1 MGLCAGGGGRRRCRV
16 SHRVEHAR
24 PATPDWNLHRVK
36 HHLRY
41 DTGGV
46 WNGAVPREAVEAAS
60 AAVAV
65 TGLAGSYGAT
75 VGELLGL
82 SFTFEPSTAVPSVSS
97 VTPAGLVLALFHS
110 SGAATVEGTPTLAG
124 AYEVTFAFTQGQ
136 RTDTRTTTVNVA
148 CAAGHTQQSDRSC
161 EAPEATVHGLALSY
175 DATVGELFSVGF
187 TYEPEA
193 AVLSVASVTPSG
205 LAFTRRDTGN
215 AVGLAGTPS
224 LAGDYTVDLEL
235 RQPGRVDTHE
245 FTIAAECR
253 EGHTELPDRSCE
265 APVCAASLGRGPDRS
280 CEAPVCAVSLG
291 RGWVSSGTLEG
302 SGSWESGCVLPAGR
316 RLGSGAFYAKH
327 FRFSLLFDA
336 VVTIDLTS
344 SDEDAYLFLL
354 EGYGAHGDEVDHDN
368 DGGTGRNSKLS
379 DLSLDAGAYT
389 VAASTYHSERTG
401 SFEVSLG
408 AVVPLTVTDLDS
420 HYSVTVG
427 DAFSANFTYKPAT
440 ARLGVS
446 WYTRGMNLM
455 LEDSAG
461 DVDIAADTLTSAGT
475 YRVILA
481 FAQPGHT
488 DYKLITII
496 AACPAGHAESLTG
509 DGSCVPVATVPAG
522 CAVTAL
528 GAGQTWW
535 GRVYYEGPYFDYGAS
550 APSTCSSLSQSGARA
565 KYWQFTVPASRQPDG
580 LSARVGLEIEKLTIF
595 PVPLLPEANSGY
607 PSLTLWKYVLS
618 GGHPTMVRGRVQ
630 RVASDTSRPG
640 AWHPSLDVSLTAG
653 TYVVEVAPTRSH
665 VGLGRFGLA
674 VVLPTAEEVHADVR
688 KVGNTGLNGNG
699 MNLHQFLEARGSLSP
714 SSGGGNFDP
723 PSADYPWLPFTSDGC
738 SIPLLLTSDRIADLA
753 EFGGVSVPFIYGCF
767 RHDFNWRNLH
777 RVKHHL
783 RHDIGGVW
791 NGAVFREANGRLG
804 EDLLVLCRANQP
816 GSSQASVHY
825 TWTLPRDLVA
835 SCEDAVMGIKFG
847 VGLVPFPFIGY
858 TH

>member
-1 MGLCAGGGGRRRCRV
+1 M
-16 SHRVEHAR
+16 
-24 PATPDWNLHRVK
+24 
-36 HHLRY
+36 
-41 DTGGV
+41 GV
-46 WNGAVPREAVEAAS
+46 WLPTAQRVHRDVQDVGNTGPRRW
-60 AAVAV
+60 
-65 TGLAGSYGAT
+65 L
-75 VGELLGL
+75 
-82 SFTFEPSTAVPSVSS
+82 S
-97 VTPAGLVLALFHS
+97 VTLAHS

-124 AYEVTFAFTQGQ
+124 AYGVTFAFARGS

-148 CAAGHTQQSDRSC
+148 CAAGHTELSDRSC

-205 LAFTRRDTGN
+205 LAFTRRDTGR

-265 APVCAASLGRGPDRS
+265 APVCAASLGRG
-280 CEAPVCAVSLG
+280 
-291 RGWVSSGTLEG
+291 WVSSGTLEG
-302 SGSWESGCVLPAGR
+302 SGSWESGCALPAGR
-316 RLGSGAFYAKH
+316 RLGSGAYYAKH

-368 DGGTGRNSKLS
+368 DSGTGRNSKLS

-446 WYTRGMNLM
+446 WYTPGMNLT

-496 AACPAGHAESLTG
+496 ATCPAGDTTAPDGACVARGTRPTVAAGCVTPDQAGWGRIVHSGSWTPECASTQMPASAAKYYRLDVRTPGRFDGGNLPVKIELASDPAASMFMLEGSDPATARLISFGPSAERTIVSGNTYGLPL
-509 DGSCVPVATVPAG
+509 GSYIIEVATSQPFNAGAGNNFSLAVQLPAG
-522 CAVTAL
+522 SEQHRDV
-528 GAGQTWW
+528 Q
-535 GRVYYEGPYFDYGAS
+535 
-550 APSTCSSLSQSGARA
+550 
-565 KYWQFTVPASRQPDG
+565 
-580 LSARVGLEIEKLTIF
+580 
-595 PVPLLPEANSGY
+595 LL
-607 PSLTLWKYVLS
+607 
-618 GGHPTMVRGRVQ
+618 
-630 RVASDTSRPG
+630 
-640 AWHPSLDVSLTAG
+640 
-653 TYVVEVAPTRSH
+653 
-665 VGLGRFGLA
+665 
-674 VVLPTAEEVHADVR
+674 
-688 KVGNTGLNGNG
+688 GNTGLDGDGPSLADFISRHPDATTVFGADIPYLDWRNDGCDGAQHRYTNWSAFPFRIEIISRSCSLRRQSCTTCIQ
-699 MNLHQFLEARGSLSP
+699 LHQTRDRLWELS
-714 SSGGGNFDP
+714 
-723 PSADYPWLPFTSDGC
+723 
-738 SIPLLLTSDRIADLA
+738 
-753 EFGGVSVPFIYGCF
+753 
-767 RHDFNWRNLH
+767 
-777 RVKHHL
+777 
-783 RHDIGGVW
+783 
-791 NGAVFREANGRLG
+791 
-804 EDLLVLCRANQP
+804 
-816 GSSQASVHY
+816 
-825 TWTLPRDLVA
+825 
-835 SCEDAVMGIKFG
+835 
-847 VGLVPFPFIGY
+847 
-858 TH
+858 